1 MTRPFTKHGY
11 DSIQRELDRLWTV
24 ERPFVLQ
31 EIYEAALQGDRSE
44 NAAYIYG
51 KQRLRMIDKRLQT
64 LRHKVKDVTIVDTH
78 TLPPSS
84 TVDFGCF
91 VTLEDEDGK
100 QATYHLV
107 DREEI
112 QPSRNW
118 ISTESP
124 MGKALLGKEEGDDFE
139 LRLPKG
145 TKSFAIIT
153 VYYGYMPD
161 LDIDLQAD
169 IEDASDST
177 QTTEDNN

>member
-64 LRHKVKDVTIVDTH
+64 LRNKVKDVTVVDTNA
-78 TLPPSS
+78 LPPSS
-84 TVDFGCF
+84 IVEFGCF

-118 ISTESP
+118 LSTESP
-124 MGKALLGKEEGDDFE
+124 IGRTLLGKEEGDFFE
-139 LRLPKG
+139 LHLPKG
-145 TKSFAIIT
+145 TKSFEIIT
-153 VYYGYMPD
+153 VYYGYMPN
-161 LDIDLQAD
+161 LDVDLQLD
-169 IEDASDST
+169 IEDTSNAI
-177 QTTEDNN
+177 TTADNNE